1 MFKKVWLGLTQIVT
15 VLVLLAFIV
24 ITLKPQWLPFNL
36 STLGRGGTV
45 VRQVD
50 PNANLTFKQAPANL
64 AGLSYHEAV
73 AKAIPS
79 VVRIY
84 TTNSATAGVEKGSG
98 SGVIIDAQGYIVTNQ
113 HVINGATQIQVVL
126 DDNRDAPAKL
136 VGVDPDNDLAVLK
149 IDLPNLTPIT
159 MGREDELRVGDVVL
173 AIGNP
178 FDVGQSVSMGI
189 VSALHRTQMGVNT
202 FENFIQTDAA
212 INEGNS
218 GGALIDSNGN
228 LVGIN
233 NFIVNSGTGNNTG
246 SAGVGFAIPVSTL
259 QQVSQELIKT
269 GKVSRGYIGASSQ
282 NITPQMARAFNL
294 PNVSGVI
301 IASVATNGPAAQ
313 AGVQVGDILTKVGDA
328 NIANVNTMVSAVAQ
342 LKPGE
347 SVILTIQRN
356 GLTLELKTTVGER
369 PATGVTPTQ

>member
-1 MFKKVWLGLTQIVT
+1 MVT

-36 STLGRGGTV
+36 STLGRGSV
-45 VRQVD
+45 VVKQAD

-73 AKAIPS
+73 SKAIPS

-98 SGVIIDAQGYIVTNQ
+98 SGVIIDPQGYVVTNQ
-113 HVINGATQIQVVL
+113 HVINGAAQIQVVL
-126 DDNRDAPAKL
+126 DDNRDASAKL

-149 IDLPNLTPIT
+149 VDLPNLTPIT

-233 NFIVNSGTGNNTG
+233 NFIVNSGTGTNTG
-246 SAGVGFAIPVSTL
+246 NAGVGFAIPVSTL
-259 QQVSQELIKT
+259 QQVAQELIKT
-269 GKVSRGYIGASSQ
+269 GKVTRGYIGASSQ
-282 NITPQMARAFNL
+282 NITPQMAKAFNL
-294 PNVSGVI
+294 PNATGVI
-301 IASVATNGPAAQ
+301 IASIATNGPAAQ
-313 AGVQVGDILTKVGDA
+313 AGVQVGDILTQVNEV
-328 NIANVNTMVSAVAQ
+328 NITDVNTMVSAVAQ

-347 SVILTIQRN
+347 SVKMTILRN
-356 GLTLELKTTVGER
+356 GQTLELKTTAGER
-369 PATGVTPTQ
+369 PTVTAVSVQ

>member
-1 MFKKVWLGLTQIVT
+1 MSAGI
-15 VLVLLAFIV
+15 
-24 ITLKPQWLPFNL
+24 
-36 STLGRGGTV
+36 
-45 VRQVD
+45 
-50 PNANLTFKQAPANL
+50 APL
-64 AGLSYHEAV
+64 
-73 AKAIPS
+73 
-79 VVRIY
+79 VRI
-84 TTNSATAGVEKGSG
+84 AT
-98 SGVIIDAQGYIVTNQ
+98 
-113 HVINGATQIQVVL
+113 
-126 DDNRDAPAKL
+126 RDARRHRARSLL
-136 VGVDPDNDLAVLK
+136 VVAM
-149 IDLPNLTPIT
+149 IALPVAFMVAANVAEATWRTP
-159 MGREDELRVGDVVL
+159 GSLRVGDVVL
-173 AIGNP
+173 AIGTP

>member
-1 MFKKVWLGLTQIVT
+1 MFRKVWLGLTQIVT

-36 STLGRGGTV
+36 STLGRDSV
-45 VRQVD
+45 AVREAD
-50 PNANLTFKQAPANL
+50 PNANLNFKQAPANL

-84 TTNSATAGVEKGSG
+84 TTTSATAGVEKGSG

-113 HVINGATQIQVVL
+113 HVINNATQIQVVL
-126 DDNRDAPAKL
+126 DDNRDAAAKL

-149 IDLPNLTPIT
+149 VDLTNLTPMT
-159 MGREDELRVGDVVL
+159 MGREEELRVGDVVL

-259 QQVSQELIKT
+259 QQVAEELIKT

-282 NITPQMARAFNL
+282 NITPQMAKAFNL
-294 PNVSGVI
+294 PNASGVI

-313 AGVQVGDILTKVGDA
+313 AGVQVGDILTKVDDA
-328 NIANVNTMVSAVAQ
+328 PISDVNTMVSVVAQ
-342 LKPGE
+342 LKPND
-347 SVILTIQRN
+347 SVKLTILRN
-356 GLTLELKTTVGER
+356 GQSLELKTTVGER
-369 PATGVTPTQ
+369 PTVAPTQ

>member
-1 MFKKVWLGLTQIVT
+1 MT

-36 STLGRGGTV
+36 STLGRGSV
-45 VRQVD
+45 AVKQAD

-84 TTNSATAGVEKGSG
+84 TTNSATAGIEKGSG
-98 SGVIIDAQGYIVTNQ
+98 SGVIIDKQGYIVTNQ
-113 HVINGATQIQVVL
+113 HVISGATQIQVVL
-126 DDNRDAPAKL
+126 DDNRDAAAKL

-149 IDLPNLTPIT
+149 IDLPDLTSIT

-189 VSALHRTQMGVNT
+189 VSALHRTKMGVNT

-246 SAGVGFAIPVSTL
+246 NAGVGFAIPVSTL
-259 QQVSQELIKT
+259 QEVAEELIKT

-282 NITPQMARAFNL
+282 NITPQMAKAFNL
-294 PNVSGVI
+294 PNASGVI
-301 IASVATNGPAAQ
+301 GTHRDGGVVQSQFFGQNHFWYQRHAHHIRAITDHATDFSTGFQTWAVG
-313 AGVQVGDILTKVGDA
+313 AGIHRLLHQFDPEFL
-328 NIANVNTMVSAVAQ
+328 
-342 LKPGE
+342 P
-347 SVILTIQRN
+347 
-356 GLTLELKTTVGER
+356 
-369 PATGVTPTQ
+369 

>member
-24 ITLKPQWLPFNL
+24 ITLKPQWLPNL
-36 STLGRGGTV
+36 STLGRDSV
-45 VRQVD
+45 SVKRAD

-84 TTNSATAGVEKGSG
+84 TTNSATAGIEKGSG
-98 SGVIIDAQGYIVTNQ
+98 SGVIIDKQGYIVTNQ
-113 HVINGATQIQVVL
+113 HVISGASQIQVVL
-126 DDNRDAPAKL
+126 DDNRDAAAKL

-149 IDLPNLTPIT
+149 IDLPDLTSIT

-189 VSALHRTQMGVNT
+189 VSALHRTKMGVNT

-246 SAGVGFAIPVSTL
+246 NAGVGFAIPVSTL
-259 QQVSQELIKT
+259 QQVAEELIKT

-282 NITPQMARAFNL
+282 NITPQMAKAFNL
-294 PNVSGVI
+294 PNANRVI

-313 AGVQVGDILTKVGDA
+313 AGVQVGDILTKINDTEIIDV
-328 NIANVNTMVSAVAQ
+328 NSMVNVVAQ

-347 SVILTIQRN
+347 AVKLGIQRN
-356 GLTLELKTTVGER
+356 GQGLELKTTAGER
-369 PATGVTPTQ
+369 PAVATAP